1 VAEIIRFDPGDGP
14 RPDNGDAALDAALAA
29 ADEGMLA
36 AISSNLDLDGG
47 LDRILENPPPHA
59 AGRFSAGSQ
68 LAGYRLEER
77 IGRGG
82 MAQVFRAWDER
93 LDRQVALKILG
104 PELAED
110 PVFRERFIR
119 ESRATAAVQHPHIIP
134 VFEAGE
140 ASSVLFI
147 AMPLING
154 GDAGSFVRRNG
165 PLPPD
170 RVAEIVS
177 QVASALDAA
186 HAKGLVHRDV
196 KPANMLLA
204 VRPGLPDHVYL
215 SDFGL
220 AKAPLA
226 GGLTVAGQF
235 LGTADYA
242 APEQVSGQPVDG
254 RTDQYA
260 LGCSAFELLCGEPP
274 FRREQMAAT
283 VRAHPAGPPPLATSQ
298 LPGLPF
304 EVDRVFARVLARSPA
319 DRYGTCQEFA
329 EALRRALGLRPYAA
343 DPGGTP
349 QERPANPVS
358 PERAT
363 DPLNGPAAPRN
374 GVSPT
379 RSGDTRPL
387 GSADDPVRGAGIPP
401 AAPTTKKI
409 RAPAGTTTKRKRGKR
424 GWLTSP
430 RAIVIAAI
438 IGVVGPVVGVV
449 IAALLSHGPSTPAP
463 AQTPI
468 AAATKSATP
477 STHPPSAPTNI
488 GHMVEWVNGGGHPNT
503 SWLVGSNGE
512 RYWIPTTSIFSCLVK
527 EGHTDRGPQ
536 SSTVL
541 NALPDSGQ
549 WASCPATVN
558 RAAYIGHIVEWVNSG
573 GQPHT
578 SWLVGSNGERY
589 WIPDT
594 TIFFCLVNEGHTDL
608 GPQSSTVLDD
618 LPDLGQRAS
627 C

>member
-1 VAEIIRFDPGDGP
+1 VAEIIGFDPGDGP

-29 ADEGMLA
+29 ADQGMLA

-82 MAQVFRAWDER
+82 MAEVFSARDER
-93 LDRQVALKILG
+93 LGRQVALKILG

-110 PVFRERFIR
+110 PVFRKRFIR
-119 ESRATAAVQHPHIIP
+119 ESWAAAAVQHPHIIP
-134 VFEAGE
+134 VFEARE

-147 AMPLING
+147 AMPLIDG
-154 GDAGSFVRRNG
+154 GDVGSFVRRNG

-220 AKAPLA
+220 TKAPLDS
-226 GGLTVAGQF
+226 GGLTAAGQF

-274 FRREQMAAT
+274 FRREQVAAT

-298 LPGLPF
+298 LPGLPS
-304 EVDRVFARVLARSPA
+304 EVDRVFARVLAKSPA

-329 EALRRALGLRPYAA
+329 EALRRALGLWPYAA
-343 DPGGTP
+343 DAGGTP
-349 QERPANPVS
+349 QEQPANPVS

-363 DPLNGPAAPRN
+363 DPLNEPAAPRN
-374 GVSPT
+374 GVSPART
-379 RSGDTRPL
+379 GDTRPL

-401 AAPTTKKI
+401 AASVAKKVH
-409 RAPAGTTTKRKRGKR
+409 APAGTTKRKRRKLK
-424 GWLTSP
+424 WLAAP
-430 RAIVIAAI
+430 LAVVIAAI
-438 IGVVGPVVGVV
+438 ITAVAQNWPH
-449 IAALLSHGPSTPAP
+449 SQTTPRP
-463 AQTPI
+463 AQTPM

-488 GHMVEWVNGGGHPNT
+488 GHIVESVNGSGQNT

-512 RYWIPTTSIFSCLVK
+512 RYWIPTAKIF
-527 EGHTDRGPQ
+527 
-536 SSTVL
+536 
-541 NALPDSGQ
+541 
-549 WASCPATVN
+549 
-558 RAAYIGHIVEWVNSG
+558 Y
-573 GQPHT
+573 
-578 SWLVGSNGERY
+578 
-589 WIPDT
+589 
-594 TIFFCLVNEGHTDL
+594 CLVNEGHTGL
-608 GPQSSTVLDD
+608 GPQPSTVLDD

-627 C
+627 CG

>member
-14 RPDNGDAALDAALAA
+14 RPDNGDAALDAALVA
-29 ADEGMLA
+29 ADQGMLA

-68 LAGYRLEER
+68 MAGYRLEER

-82 MAQVFRAWDER
+82 MAQVFRARDER

-119 ESRATAAVQHPHIIP
+119 ESRAAAAVQHPHIIP

-147 AMPLING
+147 AMPLIDG

-165 PLPPD
+165 PLPPA
-170 RVAEIVS
+170 RAAEIVS

-196 KPANMLLA
+196 KPANMLLDA
-204 VRPGLPDHVYL
+204 RPGLPDHVYL

-220 AKAPLA
+220 TKAPQDS
-226 GGLTVAGQF
+226 GGLTAAGQF

-242 APEQVSGQPVDG
+242 APEQVSDQPVDG

-274 FRREQMAAT
+274 FRREQVAAT
-283 VRAHPAGPPPLATSQ
+283 VRAHLAGPPPLATSQ
-298 LPGLPF
+298 LPGLPS

-319 DRYGTCQEFA
+319 DRYDTCQEFA

-349 QERPANPVS
+349 QERPANPVC

-363 DPLNGPAAPRN
+363 DPLNEPAAPRN
-374 GVSPT
+374 GVSPAI
-379 RSGDTRPL
+379 SGDTRPL
-387 GSADDPVRGAGIPP
+387 DPADNQVRGAEVPS
-401 AAPTTKKI
+401 AASAIKKVP
-409 RAPAGTTTKRKRGKR
+409 APAGPTKRKRGKR
-424 GWLTSP
+424 RRLTP
-430 RAIVIAAI
+430 ALATVIAAVI
-438 IGVVGPVVGVV
+438 LAVGTVAGVV
-449 IAALLSHGPSTPAP
+449 ISQLLSHGSTTPGHS
-463 AQTPI
+463 QTPI
-468 AAATKSATP
+468 AATSKSATP
-477 STHPPSAPTNI
+477 STHPTSAPTNI
-488 GHMVEWVNGGGHPNT
+488 GHIVEWANSSGQNT

-512 RYWIPTTSIFSCLVK
+512 RYWIPTAKIFYCLVN
-527 EGHTDRGPQ
+527 EGHTDLGPQ

-541 NALPDSGQ
+541 DSLPDSGQ

-558 RAAYIGHIVEWVNSG
+558 RAAYIGHIVEWANGSG
-573 GQPHT
+573 QNT

-589 WIPDT
+589 WIPST
-594 TIFFCLVNEGHTDL
+594 SIFFCLRNEGHTDL
-608 GPQSSTVLDD
+608 GPQSSSVLDD

-627 C
+627 CP

>member
-29 ADEGMLA
+29 ADQGMLA

-68 LAGYRLEER
+68 MAGYRLEER

-119 ESRATAAVQHPHIIP
+119 ESRAAAAVQHPHIIP

-147 AMPLING
+147 AMPLIDG

-165 PLPPD
+165 PLPPG
-170 RVAEIVS
+170 RAEEIVS
-177 QVASALDAA
+177 PVASALDAA

-220 AKAPLA
+220 TKAPLDS
-226 GGLTVAGQF
+226 GGLTAAGQF

-274 FRREQMAAT
+274 FRREQAAAT
-283 VRAHPAGPPPLATSQ
+283 VHAHPAGPPPLATSQ
-298 LPGLPF
+298 LPGLPS

-343 DPGGTP
+343 DAGGTP

-363 DPLNGPAAPRN
+363 DPLNEPAAPRN
-374 GVSPT
+374 GVSPAI
-379 RSGDTRPL
+379 SGHTRPL
-387 GSADDPVRGAGIPP
+387 GSADNQIHGAGIPP
-401 AAPTTKKI
+401 TASATKKVH
-409 RAPAGTTTKRKRGKR
+409 APAGTTKRKRTKLK
-424 GWLTSP
+424 WLAAP
-430 RAIVIAAI
+430 LAIIIAAVIAA
-438 IGVVGPVVGVV
+438 VAQNWPH
-449 IAALLSHGPSTPAP
+449 SQPTPGP

-468 AAATKSATP
+468 PAATKSATP
-477 STHPPSAPTNI
+477 STHPTSTPTDI
-488 GHMVEWVNGGGHPNT
+488 GHIVERANSSGQNT
-503 SWLVGSNGE
+503 AWLVGSNGE
-512 RYWIPTTSIFSCLVK
+512 RYWIPSTKIF
-527 EGHTDRGPQ
+527 
-536 SSTVL
+536 
-541 NALPDSGQ
+541 
-549 WASCPATVN
+549 
-558 RAAYIGHIVEWVNSG
+558 Y
-573 GQPHT
+573 
-578 SWLVGSNGERY
+578 
-589 WIPDT
+589 
-594 TIFFCLVNEGHTDL
+594 CLVNEGHTDL
-608 GPQSSTVLDD
+608 GPQSSTVLDSLPDSGQWASCPATVHRAAYIGHIVEWANGSGQNTSWLVGSNGERYWIPTAKIFYCLVNEGHTDLGPQSSSVLDD

-627 C
+627 CP